1 MTTDARFVKHV
12 NQLIETKKVSTERLS
27 PALSEPIAACRGVG
41 TANNPPAPSDSSS
54 LASHLKEIPNTRE
67 YHEPELIKSSDGLF
81 VIESR
86 TIKKA
91 IFKDPNGQQVTVE
104 FSKD

>member
-54 LASHLKEIPNTRE
+54 LASPLKEIPNTRE

-81 VIESR
+81 VIES
-86 TIKKA
+86 KSLKSA
-91 IFKDPNGQQVTVE
+91 QFEDANGNQVKLE
-104 FSKD
+104 FASE